1 MFWAT
6 SSLWMMIWTGVMLV
20 IRVYEGLDDNDALEF
35 QHSSSVVPDLLVD
48 RSERELLTSRLDL
61 QRQHLEMPSFRQT
74 PIDEGS
80 GHCIAWLF
88 QPCFLYG
95 RNTQQAEGVSEDLRR
110 TKVSAAKAVSPAV
123 LPPTSVMVRN
133 LKGM

>member
-1 MFWAT
+1 MDDDLDGSDAGD
-6 SSLWMMIWTGVMLV
+6 SGPPDG
-20 IRVYEGLDDNDALEF
+20 EGLDDNDALEF

-80 GHCIAWLF
+80 EEALYSMAFPTLF
-88 QPCFLYG
+88 PLRPQHATSG
-95 RNTQQAEGVSEDLRR
+95 RGLR
-110 TKVSAAKAVSPAV
+110 AA
-123 LPPTSVMVRN
+123 RI
-133 LKGM
+133 